1 MHKRMTEK
9 YNPQALNTITFS
21 QILNNQFDITET
33 YWYPDMGGLVS
44 ELIKATQTINP
55 WIPGLRQIM
64 QRNQP
69 KPGEAI
75 VSPALLKQQDWE
87 NLEAEWFWNNH
98 QKGNIASVDGTI
110 IFPHTKF
117 ILTQV
122 FAVGVGVYNSAGNT
136 NTELTATRTV
146 ANFIEPPSG
155 IPTFEQIKAAIDQT
169 KFLTQDK
176 TWSHTWRD
184 YRERIAA
191 INTKEEIIYID
202 GAIITQNLVA
212 QQHGRKIMRDLHNTG
227 KLCIGVIK
235 DIRTSQQTLRWFSRA
250 LEDNEVFLITNLKNL
265 VIERLEDW
273 SENPDIVSF
282 LDDVAQHY
290 VRGIYKPGKK
300 VFGFECLLSEIP
312 KALAMLF
319 QDCNGVVGHEIPYML
334 DKVDSDV
341 RGKFRPHEAEQY
353 LYGKLAEHYPG
364 QTWDEMNERFMR

>member
-1 MHKRMTEK
+1 MIERH
-9 YNPQALNTITFS
+9 NPQTLNTITFS
-21 QILNNQFDITET
+21 QILRNEFDITDT
-33 YWYPDMGGLVS
+33 YWHPDMGGLVS

-64 QRNQP
+64 QKNQP
-69 KPGEAI
+69 KTGEEI

-87 NLEAEWFWNNH
+87 KEAQWFWDNH
-98 QKGNIASVDGTI
+98 KKGNIAAIDGTI

-136 NTELTATRTV
+136 ETNLTATRTV
-146 ANFIEPPSG
+146 ANFVKPPPG
-155 IPTFEQIKAAIDQT
+155 IPTFPQIKVAIEQT
-169 KFLTQDK
+169 KVLTQDK
-176 TWSHTWRD
+176 SWSHTWRE

-191 INTKEEIIYID
+191 INTHEKIIYID
-202 GAIITQNLVA
+202 GPIITQNLVT
-212 QQHGRKIMRDLHNTG
+212 QQHGRQIMRDLHNTG

-273 SENPDIVSF
+273 GDDPDIISF
-282 LDDVAQHY
+282 LDDVAAYY

-300 VFGFECLLSEIP
+300 VFGFECPLKEIP

-334 DKVDSDV
+334 DKVDCDV
-341 RGKFRPHEAEQY
+341 RGKFRPNEAEQY